1 MPSPN
6 RELPPCHPEPEAKGL
21 NSSAI
26 ARRRDPSLA
35 LRMTRKKQHRL
46 KLRIGAVL
54 LGLLLCCSAA
64 VPAPAQDVEE
74 VEVEVPAVVLSGVP
88 FNVDVRGDFADGTSG
103 YTVRVGEASM
113 LMTYDE
119 EAGVMRAAD
128 VRVQASE
135 TVEVVRQGATVA
147 QTDVRAIPA
156 WLSILPPLLAIA
168 IALVFKQ
175 VIPALFLGIWIGAWA
190 AIGGVFG
197 WWPGLLDAFQVYILG
212 ALADVDHAAIIL
224 FSLMIGG
231 MVGIISKNGGT
242 QGVVN
247 LIVQW
252 ASTARKGQLATGALG
267 LTIFF
272 DDYANTLVV
281 GNTMRPVTDR
291 LRISREKLAYIVDST
306 AAPVA
311 CLAFVTTWIGYEV
324 GLIGTAVA
332 QIDGFNES
340 AYGVFL
346 ASIPYSFYPMFAI
359 FFVFAIANS
368 RRDFGPMLRAEV
380 RARTTGQVL
389 GPGAKV
395 DEAAV
400 EGEELAPKEGKPERA
415 INAILPVGVLV
426 FAVLGSLYVTGSEAA
441 GPGAGLRD
449 IIGGADSYQALM
461 WASLLG
467 VLTAALLSVGQRI
480 LTLDETIDAW
490 YAGLKSMLIAMIIL
504 VLAWALSSI
513 TDVLHTADYLI
524 QYLGGWLAPGV
535 VPTLVFLLAA
545 ATAFA
550 TGSSWGTMGI
560 LMPLVLPLA
569 WAVLQAD
576 GLHTEEEYYRIIYS
590 SASAVLA
597 GSVWG
602 DHCSPISDTT
612 ILSSMASGCDH
623 IEHVRTQLPYAFSV
637 GVVAILVGTLPT
649 GFGFPWW
656 LSLILG
662 LAILSAGVRFF
673 GTKLGDAIAEE
684 EEAVKAPV
692 A

>member
-1 MPSPN
+1 MP
-6 RELPPCHPEPEAKGL
+6 RYGGL
-21 NSSAI
+21 
-26 ARRRDPSLA
+26 
-35 LRMTRKKQHRL
+35 
-46 KLRIGAVL
+46 GGL
-54 LGLLLCCSAA
+54 LVGLLLWAMAA
-64 VPAPAQDVEE
+64 PVQAQD

-88 FNVDVRGDFADGTSG
+88 FRVDVRGAGGEETSG
-103 YTVRVGEASM
+103 YLVRVGAVSVPAV
-113 LMTYDE
+113 YDE
-119 EAGVMRAAD
+119 EAGAWLAKVEAPGSGA
-128 VRVQASE
+128 VA
-135 TVEVVRQGATVA
+135 VEVVQGGTVVA
-147 QTDVRAIPA
+147 QTEARAIA
-156 WLSILPPLLAIA
+156 GWISILPPLLAIV
-168 IALVFKQ
+168 IALAFRQ
-175 VIPALFLGIWIGAWA
+175 VIPALFLGVWTGAWA
-190 AIGGVFG
+190 VLGGLFG
-197 WWPGLLDAFQVYILG
+197 WWPGLLDTFQVYILG
-212 ALADVDHAAIIL
+212 ALANIDHAAIIL

-247 LIVQW
+247 QIVRW

-267 LTIFF
+267 LAIFF

-340 AYGVFL
+340 AYSVFL
-346 ASIPYSFYPMFAI
+346 ASIPYSFYPIFTI
-359 FFVFAIANS
+359 FFVFAVANS
-368 RRDFGPMLRAEV
+368 RRDFGPMYQAEL

-395 DEAAV
+395 DEAASESAEV
-400 EGEELAPKEGKPERA
+400 APKEGKPERA
-415 INAILPVGVLV
+415 LNAILPVGMLVVTVLV
-426 FAVLGSLYVTGSEAA
+426 SLYVTGSAVA
-441 GPGAGLRD
+441 GPGAGVRD
-449 IIGGADSYQALM
+449 IIGNADSYKALM

-467 VLTAALLSVGQRI
+467 VLTAAALSVGQRI

-513 TDVLHTADYLI
+513 TDVLHTADFLI
-524 QYLGGWLAPGV
+524 SALGEWLSPGI
-535 VPTLVFLLAA
+535 VPALVFILAA

-569 WAVLQAD
+569 WAVLEAD
-576 GLHTEEEYYRIIYS
+576 GLHTEAEHYHIIYS
-590 SASAVLA
+590 AASAVLA

-602 DHCSPISDTT
+602 DHSAPPISDTT

-623 IEHVRTQLPYAFSV
+623 IEHVRTQLPYAFTV
-637 GVVAILVGTLPT
+637 GIVAVLFGTLPA

-656 LSLILG
+656 LSVIIG
-662 LAILSAGVRFF
+662 LAVLSVGIRLFGKKLDDEIAVR
-673 GTKLGDAIAEE
+673 EE
-684 EEAVKAPV
+684 EVTVPTE
-692 A
+692 